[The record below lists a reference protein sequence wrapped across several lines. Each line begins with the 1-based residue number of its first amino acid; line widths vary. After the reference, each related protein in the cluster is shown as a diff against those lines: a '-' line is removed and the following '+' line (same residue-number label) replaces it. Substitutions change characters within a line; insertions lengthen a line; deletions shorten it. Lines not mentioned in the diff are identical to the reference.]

1 MAANVALS
9 DTFDLWRTRT
19 NQLLMYTQAIGGKDV
34 LHISNTTNST
44 SNTTGA
50 ITSNGGIGIKASA
63 VIGGDLLTHSG
74 LTVAKVSS
82 LQGNT
87 DIGDSSA
94 DTLTITARVDSD
106 TMPYTDGDKN
116 FGNSTWRWGTVHVS
130 GIVGSNSS
138 ASILIPTG
146 TSAER
151 AGTTGAIRWN
161 TTLERFEGNTGTL
174 FYPFGGNPEDQDGDT
189 TITTDNA
196 SDEDIIRFFT
206 GNSSTQS
213 TERMNLG
220 TSGNLAIGTGSTLG
234 DAMLHV
240 EGTANVT
247 GTVNFTN
254 RTNLKGN
261 THVTGGAWANVSV
274 SDYVNFATESMT
286 LDSNTVIVTGNL
298 VVQGTRTYN
307 DTTIMVSEDKTM
319 VFGLASNIYSQ
330 SDASSGTITSQR
342 NNSTE
347 THGLSVSDKV
357 FITDAGTSGLTAEAI
372 YTVNSVPTTTTMTL
386 TGYSG
391 SGSLDFAK
399 CHTDAQATGGGIII
413 PGATVHSVLYNS
425 TDGKWVA
432 SDGLKSNGA
441 AHFTSTI
448 DMDGDLDIDAAVV
461 HDGTMTHSGT
471 FKTTAGG
478 TAAANYI
485 LKSGGATGESSW
497 VAFGIYNSSGTR
509 LGP

>member
-19 NQLLMYTQAIGGKDV
+19 NQLLMYTQTQGGKDV
-34 LHISNTTNST
+34 LHVSNTTNST

-63 VIGGDLLTHSG
+63 VIGGDVLTHSG
-74 LTVAKVSS
+74 LTVTKVSS

-94 DTLTITARVDSD
+94 DTLTITARLDADVI
-106 TMPYTDGDKN
+106 PYTNGDRN

-130 GIVGSNSS
+130 GIAGSNSS
-138 ASILIPTG
+138 ASLLIPQG

-161 TTLERFEGNTGTL
+161 TSLSRFEGNTGTL
-174 FYPFGGNPEDQDGDT
+174 FYPLAEPQDQDGDT
-189 TITTDNA
+189 KITTDNA

-206 GNSSTQS
+206 GNNTTQS
-213 TERMNLG
+213 TERVNIG
-220 TSGNLAIGTGSTLG
+220 NSGNVSIGTGATLG

-240 EGTANVT
+240 GGTANVT
-247 GTVNFTN
+247 GTTNFTN
-254 RTNLKGN
+254 RVNLKGN
-261 THVTGGAWANVSV
+261 THVDGGNWANVAV
-274 SDYVNFATESMT
+274 DDYVNFATESMT
-286 LDSNTVIVTGNL
+286 LDSNTVIITGNL
-298 VVQGTRTYN
+298 VVKGTRTYN

-357 FITDAGTSGLTAEAI
+357 FITDAGTSGLTAESI
-372 YTVNSVPTTTTMTL
+372 YTVATVPTTTTFTL

-391 SGSLDFAK
+391 SGSFDFAK
-399 CHTDAQATGGGIII
+399 CHTDATASDAGIIV
-413 PGATVHSVLYNS
+413 PGATVHSIRYNS
-425 TDGKWVA
+425 TVGKWVA

-448 DMDGDLDIDAAVV
+448 DMDGDLDIDADIA
-461 HDGTMTHSGT
+461 HDGVMTHAGT

-478 TAAANYI
+478 SAAANYI
-485 LKSGGATGESSW
+485 LRSGDTAGTSTW
-497 VAFGIYNSSGTR
+497 VAFGIYDSSGTR

>member
-9 DTFDLWRTRT
+9 DTFDLWRTRS
-19 NQLLMYTQAIGGKDV
+19 NQLLMYTQTAGGKDV
-34 LHISNTTNST
+34 LHVSNTTNST

-50 ITSNGGIGIKASA
+50 LTSNGGLGIQSSA
-63 VIGGDLLTHSG
+63 VIGGSVLIHTNLNVNGDTSLSG
-74 LTVAKVSS
+74 H
-82 LQGNT
+82 T
-87 DIGDSSA
+87 DIGDAAA
-94 DTLTITARVDSD
+94 DTLSILARVDTD
-106 TMPYTDGDKN
+106 TIPYTNGDKN
-116 FGNSTWRWGTVHVS
+116 FGNSTYRWGTVHVS

-138 ASILIPTG
+138 ASLLVPVG

-151 AGTTGAIRWN
+151 SGTTGAIRWN
-161 TTLERFEGNTGTL
+161 TTLSRFEGNTGTSFFPL
-174 FYPFGGNPEDQDGDT
+174 AEPADQDGDT
-189 TITTDNA
+189 KIQTDNA

-213 TERMNLG
+213 TERVNIG
-220 TSGNLAIGTGSTLG
+220 TSGNVSIGTGATTG

-240 EGTANVT
+240 AGTANVT

-286 LDSNTVIVTGNL
+286 LDANTVILTGNL

-319 VFGLASNIYSQ
+319 VFGLASNVYSD

-357 FITDAGTSGLTAEAI
+357 FITNAGTSGITAEAV
-372 YTVNSVPTTTTMTL
+372 YVVATVPSTTTFTL
-386 TGYSG
+386 TGFSG
-391 SGSLDFAK
+391 TGTLDFAK
-399 CHTDAQATGGGIII
+399 AHTDATASGGGIIL
-413 PGATVHSVLYNS
+413 PGATVHSILYNS
-425 TDGKWVA
+425 TVGKWVA

-441 AHFTSTI
+441 AHFTSTV
-448 DMDGDLDIDAAVV
+448 DMDGDLDIDANIV
-461 HDGTMTHSGT
+461 HDGTVTHAGA

-478 TAAANYI
+478 SAAANYI
-485 LKSGGATGESSW
+485 LRSGDTAGTSTW
-497 VAFGIYNSSGTR
+497 VAFGIYNSAGTR